1 MHRQGIDE
9 GSRQSAA
16 VNVPCPTCGQVNQ
29 LFFEPCGTVRSVRP
43 LLPPAL
49 TELFLSTSRRIEG
62 ILSMGKRTASAETLK
77 PDPRYNSKLASKFV
91 NCLMW
96 QGKKATAMRIFYGA
110 LDQIK
115 KRMPDLEPIDVFN
128 QAVEHVKPTVE
139 VRSKRVGG
147 ATYQVPMQVNRT
159 RQQSL
164 AIRWIID
171 AARKQ
176 GRPADVPALAD
187 EFMAAYRREGEAMT
201 KRENTIKMAESNKAF
216 AHFAW

>member
-1 MHRQGIDE
+1 
-9 GSRQSAA
+9 
-16 VNVPCPTCGQVNQ
+16 
-29 LFFEPCGTVRSVRP
+29 
-43 LLPPAL
+43 
-49 TELFLSTSRRIEG
+49 
-62 ILSMGKRTASAETLK
+62 MGKRTASYTHLK
-77 PDPRYNSKLASKFV
+77 PDVRFNSELVSKFI

-96 QGKKATAMRIFYGA
+96 EGKKATAQRIFYDA

-115 KRMPDLEPIDVFN
+115 KRMPDADPIDVFT

-147 ATYQVPMQVNRT
+147 ATYQVPMQVKKE

-164 AIRWIID
+164 AIRWIIQ
-171 AARKQ
+171 AARNKA
-176 GRPADVPALAD
+176 GRPMHLRLAD
-187 EFMAAYRREGEAMT
+187 ELMAAYRREGEAMT

>member
-1 MHRQGIDE
+1 
-9 GSRQSAA
+9 
-16 VNVPCPTCGQVNQ
+16 
-29 LFFEPCGTVRSVRP
+29 
-43 LLPPAL
+43 
-49 TELFLSTSRRIEG
+49 
-62 ILSMGKRTASAETLK
+62 MGKRTASKETLEQSA
-77 PDPRYNSKLASKFV
+77 RYSGHSELASKFI

-96 QGKKATAMRIFYGA
+96 QGKKATAMRIFHGA
-110 LDQIK
+110 LEQIK
-115 KRMPDLEPIDVFN
+115 KRMADADPVDVFT

-164 AIRWIID
+164 AIRWIIQ
-171 AARKQ
+171 ASRSKA
-176 GRPADVPALAD
+176 GRPMHLRLA
-187 EFMAAYRREGEAMT
+187 EELMAAYRREGEAMT